1 MDWTKERGRDSCGNG
16 KREEEETSGEMNG
29 RKVASIVNKKVM
41 GHRNERSREVK
52 SKEKKTRLDR
62 REGNGSRE

>member
-1 MDWTKERGRDSCGNG
+1 
-16 KREEEETSGEMNG
+16 MNG
-29 RKVASIVNKKVM
+29 RKVASIVNMKVM
-41 GHRNERSREVK
+41 GHRNERSSEVK